1 MINLGWL
8 EGKFDEAIQQGRIAI
23 ALQPL
28 SAIDHADLAW
38 TLLTAGKS
46 EEALN
51 ISKAGI
57 ELDANSFLSHRVA
70 GLCNMALQCYEE
82 AIDTFKYL
90 MKISNRHQHAV
101 NSLIWAY
108 CSNGNLEEANKLMNE
123 LKERSTTEYI
133 AGTYVGISAA
143 FLGEPDD
150 AFDYLEK
157 AYDDYDAILGQL
169 KYAPY
174 VPASIRNDSR
184 FQNLL
189 DRIGFPKQ

>member
-8 EGKFDEAIQQGRIAI
+8 EGKFDEAVQQGYIAI
-23 ALQPL
+23 GLEPL

-38 TLLTAGKS
+38 TLLTAGKP

-51 ISKAGI
+51 IAKTGI
-57 ELDANSFLSHRVA
+57 ELDANSFLSHRMA
-70 GLCNMALQCYEE
+70 GLSYMGLKHFEE

-90 MKISNRHQHAV
+90 MKISGRHQHAV

-108 CSNGNLEEANKLMNE
+108 CSNGNFEEANNLMNE
-123 LKERSTTEYI
+123 LKERSNTEYI
-133 AGTYVGISAA
+133 AGTYAGVSAA
-143 FLGEPDD
+143 YLHEIDD

-157 AYDDYDAILGQL
+157 AYFDYDANLIQL

-174 VPASIRNDSR
+174 VPPLLRNDPR

-189 DRIGFPKQ
+189 ERIGFPK